1 MLACSVQ
8 LYGLYLVKGAETMD
22 EVMFFVIEQ
31 GPSSKR
37 SPVED
42 EQPGPP
48 FSQRSY
54 SNNTM
59 VRVLSI
65 PGWANGKL
73 TRGAVSGFLRASKNL

>member
-8 LYGLYLVKGAETMD
+8 LNGLRVVKGAEVVD
-22 EVMFFVIEQ
+22 EVVFFAIKQ

-48 FSQRSY
+48 FNQRS
-54 SNNTM
+54 
-59 VRVLSI
+59 
-65 PGWANGKL
+65 
-73 TRGAVSGFLRASKNL
+73 

>member
-8 LYGLYLVKGAETMD
+8 LCGLYLVKGADMRGA
-22 EVMFFVIEQ
+22 VVFFAIEQ

-48 FSQRSY
+48 FSQRS
-54 SNNTM
+54 
-59 VRVLSI
+59 
-65 PGWANGKL
+65 
-73 TRGAVSGFLRASKNL
+73 